1 MYGAPGKTAAASHS
15 KRACLYKHKAL
26 SSRCVAGA
34 VATQSG
40 AGRAGAWRAR
50 ASPTN
55 STADLY
61 LAVKLAG
68 VVVNVAEGPVQP
80 KVGMGSPLSSHWP
93 STKSTWKPRPARHA
107 HVSVAAS
114 ALEVARQHAAV

>member
-1 MYGAPGKTAAASHS
+1 VRSRGGSHS
-15 KRACLYKHKAL
+15 VR
-26 SSRCVAGA
+26 
-34 VATQSG
+34 
-40 AGRAGAWRAR
+40 GRAGRRVARAR
-50 ASPTN
+50 L
-55 STADLY
+55 ADLY